1 MAVSRSCD
9 KCTGFWRNH
18 SVSVTTAKSS
28 VAAAERIMTKSETGL
43 SDVLELRMKDMA
55 PQEGLTYGEYEGS
68 TVTRVSRQMVGR

>member
-1 MAVSRSCD
+1 MAVSRNCD

-43 SDVLELRMKDMA
+43 SDVLELRAKDIA
-55 PQEGLTYGEYEGS
+55 L
-68 TVTRVSRQMVGR
+68 SRD

>member
-43 SDVLELRMKDMA
+43 SDVLELRVRDMA
-55 PQEGLTYGEYEGS
+55 P
-68 TVTRVSRQMVGR
+68 SRDSPMTNVRDQL